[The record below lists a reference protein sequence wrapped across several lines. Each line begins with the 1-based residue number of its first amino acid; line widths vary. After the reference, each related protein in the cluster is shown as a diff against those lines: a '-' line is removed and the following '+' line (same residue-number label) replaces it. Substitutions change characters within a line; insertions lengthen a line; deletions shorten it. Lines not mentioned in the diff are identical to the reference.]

1 MPKISRIDSTHINDI
16 FTSTSF
22 STLDLKGR
30 DTRMHITVPKG
41 YKGCQ
46 YIKPCVHNQYKNQ
59 EEVLF
64 DSPLTYR
71 FNDVKIDENGKI
83 LLFVEVLKKDGT

>member
-1 MPKISRIDSTHINDI
+1 MNLGMTKHSTEQELAELINRTHTNDI

-59 EEVLF
+59 
-64 DSPLTYR
+64 
-71 FNDVKIDENGKI
+71 
-83 LLFVEVLKKDGT
+83 